1 MPILASP
8 VALWLRVK
16 LPMNGLRHHLDA
28 LAMRSLAAH
37 SMYGGG
43 MATGWSVVYGTEAL
57 PLTSTKEL
65 LNAPSTFQH
74 VDGDGVVPV
83 ASSAAGATT
92 SAAVF
97 SCKPILWLRLVSA
110 HAVCG

>member
-1 MPILASP
+1 LA
-8 VALWLRVK
+8 K
-16 LPMNGLRHHLDA
+16 ND
-28 LAMRSLAAH
+28 MRPQFAC

-74 VDGDGVVPV
+74 VNGDGVVPV
-83 ASSAAGATT
+83 ASSAAGAPRQLPTESVT
-92 SAAVF
+92 
-97 SCKPILWLRLVSA
+97 RL
-110 HAVCG
+110 